1 MAPADPN
8 PFIQQRLLAS
18 GDAFIDRTDRCV
30 IRLSGSD
37 RLTWL
42 DGLVSQHV
50 RDLPVGESTE
60 TLILTPQG
68 RVEYQLAVVDDGTT
82 THMIVNRGP
91 AAALAEW
98 FDRMIFSADVEVAL
112 VPEVRVLGAFAGRAA
127 VTLESVSTS
136 TPVIVWHDPWGTV
149 TAGGVQYALGEHPG
163 NDWTYGEALVSSDD
177 LPGVRSSLAEAGI
190 TEVTRD
196 AWDALRV
203 AAWRPTIEAEGDD
216 TLIPHE
222 VDWMRSAV
230 HLNKGC
236 YRGQETVAKV
246 HNLGAPPRRLVLLHL
261 DGMSDALPDRGAEIS
276 HDEKVVGHVTSAV
289 RHGQD
294 GLVALA
300 LVKRNLPVAATLDV
314 VTGDGTVRATQVVVV
329 PPTAGH
335 AVTVER
341 LPRVR

>member
-18 GDAFIDRTDRCV
+18 GDAFLDRCDRCV
-30 IRLSGSD
+30 ILLTGSD

-50 RDLPVGESTE
+50 RDLEMDQSTE

-68 RVEYQLAVVDDGTT
+68 RVEYQAAVVDDGTT
-82 THMIVNRGP
+82 THMIVNRDS
-91 AAALAEW
+91 ADVLAEW
-98 FDRMIFSADVEVAL
+98 FDRMIFSADVEVILASEL
-112 VPEVRVLGAFAGRAA
+112 HVLGAFAGRAA
-127 VTLESVSTS
+127 DVFASVTTS
-136 TPVIVWHDPWGTV
+136 TPVVVWRDPWGTM
-149 TAGGVQYALGEHPG
+149 TPGGVQYALGEHPG

-177 LPGVRSSLAEAGI
+177 LALVHGALADAGVAE
-190 TEVTRD
+190 VNRD

-203 AAWRPTIEAEGDD
+203 AAWRPAIEAEGDD

-261 DGMSDALPDRGAEIS
+261 DGMSDSLPNRGAEVS
-276 HDEKVVGHVTSAV
+276 LDEKVVGHVTSPV
-289 RHGQD
+289 RHGQE

-300 LVKRNLPVAATLDV
+300 LVKRSLPVTATLDV
-314 VTGDGTVRATQVVVV
+314 VTGEGTVRATQVVVV

-341 LPRVR
+341 LPRLR